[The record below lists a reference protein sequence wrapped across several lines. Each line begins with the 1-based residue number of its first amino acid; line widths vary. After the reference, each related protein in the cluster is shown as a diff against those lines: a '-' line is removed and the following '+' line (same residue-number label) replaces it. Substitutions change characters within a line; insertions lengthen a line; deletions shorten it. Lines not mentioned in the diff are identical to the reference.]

1 YPARHHLP
9 GAARGR
15 RRPDLHS
22 GGQRRGLDRRGA
34 RHLPGLR
41 IDDGRP
47 ARRRRRPGRA
57 APGAGGV
64 AEETGPAPGG
74 EAGRLPG
81 AGRGGAVMTELLVC
95 LLVAESRE
103 PPRPSLRRLT
113 PADVVPRSVLMP
125 PGVRVRRTTV
135 RRNDAGSLEVVLEV
149 EAYEVRPPPL
159 FPKP

>member
-1 YPARHHLP
+1 
-9 GAARGR
+9 
-15 RRPDLHS
+15 
-22 GGQRRGLDRRGA
+22 
-34 RHLPGLR
+34 
-41 IDDGRP
+41 
-47 ARRRRRPGRA
+47 
-57 APGAGGV
+57 
-64 AEETGPAPGG
+64 
-74 EAGRLPG
+74 
-81 AGRGGAVMTELLVC
+81 MTELLVC
-95 LLVAESRE
+95 LLVAAFVMCALFGVVVMAGIVAESRE

>member
-47 ARRRRRPGRA
+47 GRRRRRPGRA

-95 LLVAESRE
+95 LLVAAFVMCALFGVVVMAGIVAESRE

-135 RRNDAGSLEVVLEV
+135 RRNDA
-149 EAYEVRPPPL
+149 
-159 FPKP
+159 